1 MLKTI
6 GIIGAALATAAAAV
20 PAQAQYYGGGY
31 DRGYAADR
39 YYGDRYDRRDYRRAE
54 RRAYREYRDGR
65 GYYGRNAYGYRC
77 RSNGTAGTILGAIV
91 GGLLGDAAVGRR
103 GDETAGA
110 IVGAGAGALAGRAIE
125 RSSNRC

>member
-20 PAQAQYYGGGY
+20 PAQAQYYGDRY
-31 DRGYAADR
+31 DRGYASER
-39 YYGDRYDRRDYRRAE
+39 SYGDRYDRRDYRRAE
-54 RRAYREYRDGR
+54 RRAYRDSRA
-65 GYYGRNAYGYRC
+65 YYGRNDYRC

-125 RSSNRC
+125 RSGNRC

>member
-6 GIIGAALATAAAAV
+6 GIIGAALVSAAAAV
-20 PAQAQYYGGGY
+20 PAQAQYQGDRY
-31 DRGYAADR
+31 DRGYASERSYD
-39 YYGDRYDRRDYRRAE
+39 DRYDRRYDRRE
-54 RRAYREYRDGR
+54 DRRAYRNGAYYRDGR
-65 GYYGRNAYGYRC
+65 GYGRNNYRC

-103 GDETAGA
+103 GDDTAGA

-125 RSSNRC
+125 RGSNRC